1 MAKPGSTKW
10 LSQRQER
17 KVARVYGGQAS
28 PSSGAAIS
36 DQGDVRVRS
45 GGPDGRGEL
54 FECKHAGTFDKP
66 AKSIS
71 LKLADLEK
79 IADEAWS
86 EGRQPV
92 MVLSMYAPD
101 SVLADADG
109 EVNVTVRLTMDD
121 WRGRTGSFQGF

>member
-17 KVARVYGGQAS
+17 KVARVYGGAVS

-36 DQGDVRVRS
+36 DQGDVRT
-45 GGPDGRGEL
+45 PTEL
-54 FECKHAGTFDKP
+54 IECKHRGTFDKP

-71 LKLADLEK
+71 LKLSDLEK

-121 WRGRTGSFQGF
+121 WRGRLAEFQGF